1 MNSRLLT
8 QSITEFSRKPRVP
21 PGAQIPP
28 LTQLKLP
35 SYEDRDWAL
44 HLGDFVCAIEAIEAI
59 NAIALKKVQ
68 LVDLF

>member
-1 MNSRLLT
+1 MNS
-8 QSITEFSRKPRVP
+8 QSISEPSRKTRVL
-21 PGAQIPP
+21 PGGQIPP
-28 LTQLKLP
+28 LTQLKLR